1 MKNFLQPGA
10 VQEFTAPGGGV
21 VSGTPVLIGGLV
33 VIPEVTAIAGAR
45 FNGAVEGVFTCPK
58 TAGVAWTEGQVLYF
72 DSATT
77 SFATVQS
84 ATARRAGAAGA
95 AALAGDTTGRV
106 FLINTGAVVN
116 VA

>member
-33 VIPEVTAIAGAR
+33 VIPEVTAIATAR
-45 FNGAVEGVFTCPK
+45 FNGAVEGVFTVPK
-58 TAGVAWTEGQVLYF
+58 TAGAAWVEGQVLYF

-77 SFATVQS
+77 TFTTAQS
-84 ATARRAGAAGA
+84 ATARRAGAASA
-95 AALAGDTTGRV
+95 AALSADTSGRV
-106 FLINTGAVVN
+106 TLLNTGAAVN

>member
-1 MKNFLQPGA
+1 MKKFLQPGA

-21 VSGTPVLIGGLV
+21 VVDVPVLIGGIV
-33 VIPEVTAIAGAR
+33 VVPEVTAAVGVR
-45 FNGAVEGVFTCPK
+45 FNGAVEGVFLLPK

-72 DSATT
+72 DSATS

-84 ATARRAGAAGA
+84 ATARRAGAANA
-95 AALAGDTTGRV
+95 AALAGDVTGKV
-106 FLINTGAVVN
+106 FLLNIGAVVN